1 MVTSSLSSSRGVA
14 SGRFVARSDRRAV
27 LPPGLAAAW
36 NTAKAWAPAVLALG
50 LVLAVA
56 VIAPEAPER
65 EEGICV
71 RHNGPA
77 ACRVW

>member
-1 MVTSSLSSSRGVA
+1 MTASSLSSSRGVV
-14 SGRFVARSDRRAV
+14 SGRFVARSHRRAA
-27 LPPGLAAAW
+27 LPPALAATW
-36 NTAKAWAPAVLALG
+36 NTVKAWAPAVLALG

>member
-1 MVTSSLSSSRGVA
+1 MTASSLSSSRRVV
-14 SGRFVARSDRRAV
+14 SGPFVARSQRPAG
-27 LPPGLAAAW
+27 LSSALAAAW
-36 NTAKAWAPAVLALG
+36 NTALAWAPAVLALS

-71 RHNGPA
+71 RHNGPV

>member
-1 MVTSSLSSSRGVA
+1 MTASSLSSSRRVA
-14 SGRFVARSDRRAV
+14 SGPFSARSQRSA
-27 LPPGLAAAW
+27 GLSSALTAAW
-36 NTAKAWAPAVLALG
+36 NTALAWAPAVLVLS

-71 RHNGPA
+71 RYNGPA

>member
-1 MVTSSLSSSRGVA
+1 VA
-14 SGRFVARSDRRAV
+14 SGPFVARGQRPAA
-27 LPPGLAAAW
+27 LPSALAAAW
-36 NTAKAWAPAVLALG
+36 NTALAWAPAVLVLS
-50 LVLAVA
+50 LMLAVA

-71 RHNGPA
+71 RHNGPV

>member
-1 MVTSSLSSSRGVA
+1 
-14 SGRFVARSDRRAV
+14 
-27 LPPGLAAAW
+27 
-36 NTAKAWAPAVLALG
+36 
-50 LVLAVA
+50 

-71 RHNGPA
+71 RHNGPV

>member
-1 MVTSSLSSSRGVA
+1 MTASSLSSSRRVA
-14 SGRFVARSDRRAV
+14 SGPFVARGQRPAA
-27 LPPGLAAAW
+27 LPSALAAAW
-36 NTAKAWAPAVLALG
+36 NTALAWAPAVLVLS
-50 LVLAVA
+50 LMLAVA

-71 RHNGPA
+71 RHNGPV